1 MIAYSSALVIGLII
15 GLTGSGGALLAIPSF
30 VYLFHINPLLATTY
44 SLFMVST
51 TSFIGVASKW
61 KARLVDWRM
70 VCAFGL
76 PSVASLY
83 LTRKW
88 LLPRIPDPVI
98 HIGGFP
104 LEKPMGILLL
114 FATLMLG
121 AGISMVRRKP
131 AAGAANPKSLTKT
144 WPLFIAEGI
153 IIGALGG
160 LVGNGGGFL
169 IIPALIFLGNLSV
182 QQAMGTTLFIV
193 AVNTFIGFLGS
204 LPNPAIEW
212 PFLLTFTA
220 LATLGA
226 SLGLMA
232 SSKVSGP
239 QLQKGFGW
247 LVIGMAVFILLQ
259 ELH

>member
-61 KARLVDWRM
+61 KAQLVDWPM
-70 VCAFGL
+70 VWVFGM
-76 PSVASLY
+76 PSVVSLY

-88 LLPRIPDPVI
+88 LLPLIPDPVVR
-98 HIGGFP
+98 IGDFS
-104 LEKPMGILLL
+104 LEKPVGVLLL

-121 AGISMVRRKP
+121 AGISMVRRKSSTH
-131 AAGAANPKSLTKT
+131 AAAPKPLAKT
-144 WPLFIAEGI
+144 LPLFLLEGI
-153 IIGALGG
+153 IIGSLGG

-182 QQAMGTTLFIV
+182 QKAMGTTLFIV
-193 AVNTFIGFLGS
+193 ATNTFIGFLGS

-220 LATLGA
+220 LATLGL
-226 SLGLMA
+226 SLGLIA
-232 SSKVSGP
+232 SNKVSGP

-247 LVIGMAVFILLQ
+247 LVISMAVFILLQ